1 MQRAVCSVFKCC
13 KVDVLLE
20 QPFLLAQISLAVEP
34 ASTTLCLMV
43 VKVVEKV
50 GRPTETDVVANYGL
64 SAIFHPGD
72 LRCQTAA
79 GLWPSSDLRENP
91 LSLTTALNKSKGIL
105 VADTYGGVEAY
116 RWARDAYNATL
127 SVCC

>member
-20 QPFLLAQISLAVEP
+20 QPVLLAQISLAVEP

-72 LRCQTAA
+72 LRCQT
-79 GLWPSSDLRENP
+79 GGWPLAEFCSPREP
-91 LSLTTALNKSKGIL
+91 FEP
-105 VADTYGGVEAY
+105 DY
-116 RWARDAYNATL
+116 RLEQVQGHPRG
-127 SVCC
+127 

>member
-1 MQRAVCSVFKCC
+1 MQRAVRSAFKCC

-20 QPFLLAQISLAVEP
+20 QPVLLAQISLAVEP

-43 VKVVEKV
+43 VKVVEK
-50 GRPTETDVVANYGL
+50 GGLQKPTSWRIMVCLPFSTQVTCDVRL
-64 SAIFHPGD
+64 
-72 LRCQTAA
+72 AA

-116 RWARDAYNATL
+116 RWARDAYNARP